1 MSSAPKL
8 SRAKRSAIW
17 AYFHEE
23 GSSSVKCKLCAAK
36 LARQSGTTNLFN
48 HLKAHHKVQYLEA
61 VGGPVEVAAA
71 GDSGDKKTS
80 AGTKPLMSF
89 FAPGQVRT
97 CDKTRVGVI
106 TEMIVDWIVASV
118 RPLSTVADT
127 GLIELVK
134 FLEPGYTTPSR
145 THIAHLVD
153 KRHKLCSGQ
162 MKSHLHCE
170 GSAGVAMTSDGWSS
184 SATQSYVTHT
194 VHFVNF
200 RWELV
205 SGVLKTGLFSGSHTA
220 ANLANFSEEVAADFG
235 LKQGQVVDMC
245 HDEAANM
252 VAAGRLLCNNCD
264 WVSQPCMAHR
274 LPTVIRHALDVR
286 EVSALLARRRRLVA
300 HFKQSCLASEALMEK
315 QKQLSPTKQPLK
327 VIQDVSTR

>member
-97 CDKTRVGVI
+97 CDKTRVGFI

-127 GLIELVK
+127 GLIEFFFFFFFFF
-134 FLEPGYTTPSR
+134 FLQYSTYPVAETMQRKAAQLASKGSRSKQRWWWKLATQPTWGLGFNTTR
-145 THIAHLVD
+145 GTKV
-153 KRHKLCSGQ
+153 
-162 MKSHLHCE
+162 MKW
-170 GSAGVAMTSDGWSS
+170 GGVADRALKGGGQEHHTWLIDGL
-184 SATQSYVTHT
+184 
-194 VHFVNF
+194 
-200 RWELV
+200 R
-205 SGVLKTGLFSGSHTA
+205 
-220 ANLANFSEEVAADFG
+220 
-235 LKQGQVVDMC
+235 
-245 HDEAANM
+245 
-252 VAAGRLLCNNCD
+252 
-264 WVSQPCMAHR
+264 
-274 LPTVIRHALDVR
+274 
-286 EVSALLARRRRLVA
+286 
-300 HFKQSCLASEALMEK
+300 
-315 QKQLSPTKQPLK
+315 
-327 VIQDVSTR
+327 